1 MLDDLS
7 SWHWL
12 ILAALLLIGEM
23 LGAAGFLLGAALS
36 ALLVAG
42 LVALQWLSGWQGQL
56 LWFSLAGIAFSLAYW
71 KLFRRFNHQ
80 SQAPLLND
88 RAAQLIGRQLELSA
102 DLVAGEGRTLIGDT
116 LWRVKAEQPLSTG
129 TVVRVVATE
138 QMVLLIE
145 PILTGNK

>member
-1 MLDDLS
+1 MLDDLNG
-7 SWHWL
+7 WHWL
-12 ILAALLLIGEM
+12 ILSALLLIGEM
-23 LGAAGFLLGAALS
+23 LGAAGFLLGLALS

-42 LVALQWLSGWQGQL
+42 LTALQWLVGWQGQL
-56 LWFSLAGIAFSLAYW
+56 LWFALAGVVFSLAYW
-71 KLFRRFNHQ
+71 KLFRRFNRQ

-88 RAAQLIGRQLELSA
+88 RAAQLIGRRLELSA

-116 LWRVKAEQPLSTG
+116 LWRVKAEQPLSAG

-145 PILTGNK
+145 PV